1 MDSDKRPLGATPY
14 FINASARI
22 AKLSEAIYRYSGEP
36 MRSSTPLIKEWAKEI
51 IAQCD
56 LVEKMEKTEGLK

>member
-1 MDSDKRPLGATPY
+1 MDSDKRPLGVPPY
-14 FINASARI
+14 YINVSARI
-22 AKLSEAIYRYSGEP
+22 AELSEAIYRYAGEP

-51 IAQCD
+51 VAQCD